1 MRSLYGDSKLKMIT
15 TYKMTDLK
23 KYIIVLTVASGL
35 AGAGWITVPP
45 GKKPINNR
53 PVQDKTEKGLK
64 DYYKKYFP
72 IGAAVNIRSLSGRE
86 ADLIVREFNSV
97 TPENDMKMGLVH
109 PRENVYNW
117 SNADSIVNFALKH
130 HIKVRGH
137 NLLWHAQAPG
147 WMFKDSTG
155 GQVSKEVLLARLK
168 AHITTVVKHFK
179 GKVYAWDVVNEAID
193 DNPANYLRNSL
204 WYKICGE
211 DFISKAFEYAHEADP
226 SVALYYNDYNSEDE
240 SKLEK
245 IYKLLKSLV
254 GTKVPITGVGL
265 QGHWKLDNPSADLIR
280 KAIERYASLGLKIQ
294 ITELDITIRASR
306 RGGFGQSSTSQPAQ
320 LPVDSGLTPALA
332 LKQAKRYQE
341 VFEIF
346 REYKKVITGVTFWN
360 VSDHY
365 SWLDSRNG
373 GLAGG
378 AAATG
383 PASRTIRKAYPLL
396 FDENFQRK
404 QAYWSVVN
412 F

>member
-1 MRSLYGDSKLKMIT
+1 MIN
-15 TYKMTDLK
+15 LK
-23 KYIIVLTVASGL
+23 KQVLILTLAAGL
-35 AGAGWITVPP
+35 AGIGWITVPP
-45 GKKPINNR
+45 KKKIINHR
-53 PVQDKTEKGLK
+53 PVQGEAEKGLK

-72 IGAAVNIRSLSGRE
+72 IGAAVNIRSLSGPE

-97 TPENDMKMGLVH
+97 TPENDMKMGPIH
-109 PRENVYNW
+109 PRENFYNW

-137 NLLWHAQAPG
+137 NLLWHAQAPN

-155 GQVSKEVLLARLK
+155 AQVSKEVLLARLK
-168 AHITTVVKHFK
+168 THITAVVNHFK
-179 GKVYAWDVVNEAID
+179 GKIYAWDVVNEAID
-193 DNPANYLRNSL
+193 DNPANYLRNSM

-211 DFISKAFEYAHEADP
+211 DFIPKAFEYAHEADP
-226 SVALYYNDYNSEDE
+226 SVALYYNDYNSEDT
-240 SKLEK
+240 SKREK

-254 GTKVPITGVGL
+254 DAKVPITGVGL

-294 ITELDITIRASR
+294 VTELDITIRGPR
-306 RGGFGQSSTSQPAQ
+306 RSPVGQNPSNPPQQ

-332 LKQAKRYQE
+332 LQQAKRYQQ

-346 REYKKVITGVTFWN
+346 RKYKNVITGVTFWN

-378 AAATG
+378 AAATD
-383 PASRTIRKAYPLL
+383 PASRTVRKAYPLL
-396 FDENFQRK
+396 FDENYQRK